1 MGYEQPRVP
10 LMREGENLFMY
21 IKELVRMLRA
31 TLQAAWNSDR
41 LKDEEIKAIK
51 ERLDKLE
58 GGN

>member
-10 LMREGENLFMY
+10 LIREGENLFMY
-21 IKELVRMLRA
+21 VKELVRMLRA
-31 TLQAAWNSDR
+31 TLQAAWKSDQ

-51 ERLDKLE
+51 ERLSKLE